1 MAKESSVD
9 ILKILIPVFFIA
21 FSLGEVAKIQFPNSI
36 SVGFFDLSVVI
47 LSLFYIKKIYNGKF
61 SLKIPILLFTAVS
74 VFSLAINFFNYEIN
88 QILIG
93 SLYLVRWVAY
103 TGIYF
108 TAVNLNKKGK
118 EYVLKFMMLSGI
130 VIVAIGYLQLI
141 FYPSLKNLY
150 YLGWDEHMH
159 RMFSSFMDPN
169 FAGVIFVLFFVFFFI
184 FRNELLKQNFLQ
196 YSILISTFAAII
208 LTYSRGALVM
218 LVISALIYSILK
230 KDWKIIA
237 GTISVLA
244 IVFVILS
251 PGFYIE
257 NTNLLRRASAS
268 QRLETS
274 VQALGIFKK
283 NPLGVGFNTYR
294 YAREKYGSIDT
305 SRFGPSHSGAG
316 VDSSLVFVLVTS
328 GIPGFIVYIF
338 LLCKMFKLGF
348 SRLSYNKMSLVL
360 VASLGGLLV
369 NSLLINSLLY
379 SFSMAWIFLLTGLT
393 ENN

>member
-1 MAKESSVD
+1 MD
-9 ILKILIPVFFIA
+9 ILKILISVFFIA

-36 SVGFFDLSVVI
+36 SVGFFDLAVI
-47 LSLFYIKKIYNGKF
+47 LLSLFYFKKIKNGKF
-61 SLKIPILLFTAVS
+61 ILKISILLFIIVS
-74 VFSLAINFFNYEIN
+74 VFSLTINFLNYELN
-88 QILIG
+88 EILIG

-108 TAVNLNKKGK
+108 TAVKLNSKGK
-118 EYVLKFMMLSGI
+118 NYALKFMMISGI
-130 VIVAIGYLQLI
+130 VIVLIGYLQYF

-159 RMFSSFMDPN
+159 RMFSSFFDPN

-184 FRNELLKQNFLQ
+184 YKNELLKQKLLQ
-196 YSILISTFAAII
+196 DFILISTFIAII

-218 LVISALIYSILK
+218 LIMCALIYSVLK

-268 QRLETS
+268 QRVETQI
-274 VQALGIFKK
+274 QAFKIFKE
-283 NPLGVGFNTYR
+283 NPLGIGFNTYR
-294 YAREKYGSIDT
+294 YAREKYGFTDA

-316 VDSSLVFVLVTS
+316 VDNSLMLILVTT
-328 GIPGFIVYIF
+328 GIPGFAVYLF
-338 LLCKMFKLGF
+338 LLYKMFKLGL
-348 SRLSYNKMSLVL
+348 SRITSNKMSLVL
-360 VASLGGLLV
+360 VVSLGGLLV
-369 NSLLINSLLY
+369 NSLFINSLLY
-379 SFSMAWIFLLTGLT
+379 SFSMAWIFLLAGLT